1 MPAGRLSN
9 PFGSSHLIWFHLSD
23 PVLENSGRVGFLRD
37 SLVVPWEPKEGSYG
51 AFLRKREVW
60 GLPAEAAVQACSPVG
75 GNPGIWTFFFSFL
88 DSRLRGN
95 DTSQRASLRSQAFC
109 AATGS
114 GEVLH
119 SAKLNVSTYP
129 PEAMTTIGGVRADF
143 LPPIS

>member
-1 MPAGRLSN
+1 MGPSCGR
-9 PFGSSHLIWFHLSD
+9 
-23 PVLENSGRVGFLRD
+23 GR
-37 SLVVPWEPKEGSYG
+37 YG